1 MTPNPS
7 SPTPRLRKADTQ
19 MNVAGIRRNIKN
31 LAHNYSDAQV
41 KVREATSNDPWGPSS
56 TIMAEIA
63 DLSYNVVAFS
73 EIMQM
78 IWKRMNDHGKNWRHV
93 YKALLLLEYLIKTG
107 TEKVAQ
113 QCKENIY
120 AIQTLKEFQYM
131 EEGKDQGMHVRE
143 KAKQLVSLLKDDER
157 LKNERARALKAKER
171 FARTASG
178 FGSDGSI
185 DGPTQRD
192 PRPPNWGEG
201 EPIAGAAATG
211 GVGGKPVSEI
221 EFVRPQTVGEEE
233 LQLQLAM
240 AMSRE
245 EAEQEEQKRRS
256 DDVRLQLALS
266 QSEQDFKKD
275 QDPKEG
281 GGSALVD
288 LLDISFGAAAISS
301 PSQQPLAGP
310 SGTSGS
316 IDPWGMPTAGGSRQM
331 ASDPW
336 SRTSSPPA
344 VVDPWLNTASALPTA
359 GASSSKPPAM
369 LRTEPWQPRTKSP
382 SATSGSSVEGW
393 LHNGAG
399 AVGGSATMLT
409 NGPGSSNGNLDPWL
423 NKTNAAGPSAPLQAA
438 AGDPWQTNKRS
449 TPVPPAAT
457 SGDPW
462 QSNPTKLDPWAPVG
476 SNSGSV
482 GDLGAAFGGVS
493 VPMNRPSP
501 VGAITSP
508 VSDLDEFDIITK
520 RAASSSSATNNNNH
534 NTASNNLNNNSSL
547 LLGDLDPLS
556 SSGTNSSSPSM
567 GVTTAAK
574 KTPQSFLGENS
585 SLVNLDNLIKP
596 NGSGVTAP
604 SASST
609 AYNPFG
615 ETGASG
621 APVQKN
627 LFQQNQ
633 PQVPSINQLKQS
645 PFPVTLNQDPWAPVS
660 NMNTAQHPDDESE
673 GLQYAAVDINA
684 NSDLPATISNELA
697 NTNRQHQQYHL
708 DWKPTAA
715 SNTYSTSTV
724 ATEHIDCRLSDGN
737 VADDTSEDDIF
748 NTTYTLL
755 PSTIGGDS
763 DRHLTAAQLDS
774 TRPLRQLYDFHFAV
788 DDDVLDVSPSAM
800 SRSGVA
806 FGTTTDTMNHN
817 DHPRQGSNAG
827 FIDTCHTN
835 NNYQSN
841 LNNNSAPW
849 MNPQSSN
856 PFLS

>member
-1 MTPNPS
+1 MKKT
-7 SPTPRLRKADTQ
+7 DTQ

-31 LAHNYSDAQV
+31 IAHNYSDAQV

-63 DLSYNVVAFS
+63 DLTYNVVAFS

-113 QCKENIY
+113 QCKENIF

-201 EPIAGAAATG
+201 EPIAGAATS
-211 GVGGKPVSEI
+211 GVAGKPVSEI

-266 QSEQDFKKD
+266 QSEQDFKN
-275 QDPKEG
+275 DPKPGSEG
-281 GGSALVD
+281 SSALVD
-288 LLDISFGAAAISS
+288 LLDISFGAASISS
-301 PSQQPLAGP
+301 PAHQQPLAG
-310 SGTSGS
+310 TSGS
-316 IDPWGMPTAGGSRQM
+316 APIDPWGMPVAGGSRPTT
-331 ASDPW
+331 SDPW

-344 VVDPWLNTASALPTA
+344 VDPWLNTASALPPPGPSA
-359 GASSSKPPAM
+359 SKPPLLAAGGGGG
-369 LRTEPWQPRTKSP
+369 LDAWQSRTQSP
-382 SATSGSSVEGW
+382 SVASGSSVEGW
-393 LHNGAG
+393 LHNGGGAAAGGMTNGAG
-399 AVGGSATMLT
+399 AT
-409 NGPGSSNGNLDPWL
+409 NGNIDPWL
-423 NKTNAAGPSAPLQAA
+423 SKTTLAGVGASAPPNVA
-438 AGDPWQTNKRS
+438 AGDPWQANKRT
-449 TPVPPAAT
+449 TPVPVAAA
-457 SGDPW
+457 DPW
-462 QSNPTKLDPWAPVG
+462 QPSSSAAKLDPWAPVG
-476 SNSGSV
+476 HNSAGGSI
-482 GDLGAAFGGVS
+482 GDLGAAFGGGI
-493 VPMNRPSP
+493 PPNRPSP

-508 VSDLDEFDIITK
+508 ASDLDEFDIITK
-520 RAASSSSATNNNNH
+520 RAASNMSSSNNNNNH
-534 NTASNNLNNNSSL
+534 SATSNNLNNNSSL

-556 SSGTNSSSPSM
+556 SSGTTSSSPSM
-567 GVTTAAK
+567 GTATGATAK

-596 NGSGVTAP
+596 MPSGGASAT
-604 SASST
+604 ASSAASSAAAT
-609 AYNPFG
+609 YNPFG
-615 ETGASG
+615 DTGSSAG
-621 APVQKN
+621 GPPVQKN
-627 LFQQNQ
+627 LFHQNQ

-645 PFPVTLNQDPWAPVS
+645 PFPVTLNQDPWAPVA
-660 NMNTAQHPDDESE
+660 NMAAAQHDDSIDDVEYFPYTSALDANAINNNVTAPD
-673 GLQYAAVDINA
+673 
-684 NSDLPATISNELA
+684 
-697 NTNRQHQQYHL
+697 H
-708 DWKPTAA
+708 
-715 SNTYSTSTV
+715 TSGWRTTRNDS
-724 ATEHIDCRLSDGN
+724 AQRPLGIIEHIDCSLNDDGDD
-737 VADDTSEDDIF
+737 ADPREDDIF
-748 NTTYTLL
+748 NTNYVLH
-755 PSTIGGDS
+755 SSANGSAGAES
-763 DRHLTAAQLDS
+763 RHLTTAQLD
-774 TRPLRQLYDFHFAV
+774 TARPLRQLYDFHFAI
-788 DDDVLDVSPSAM
+788 DDDAPELSSTLLATDVGGFPTMHAM
-800 SRSGVA
+800 GPV
-806 FGTTTDTMNHN
+806 H
-817 DHPRQGSNAG
+817 GSNSTALP
-827 FIDTCHTN
+827 DTCHANRN
-835 NNYQSN
+835 NNNFESN
-841 LNNNSAPW
+841 LNNNNNAPW

>member
-1 MTPNPS
+1 MCLSFRSIWPLRAENESERIPGVRS
-7 SPTPRLRKADTQ
+7 SFQHQDQDTTKKQTENKRPVKMRKTDTQ

-31 LAHNYSDAQV
+31 IAHNYSDAQV

-63 DLSYNVVAFS
+63 DLTYNMVAFS

-78 IWKRMNDHGKNWRHV
+78 IWKRTNDHGKNWRHV

-107 TEKVAQ
+107 SEKVAQ

-201 EPIAGAAATG
+201 EPIAGAATS
-211 GVGGKPVSEI
+211 GVGKPVSEI

-266 QSEQDFKKD
+266 QSEQDFKKET
-275 QDPKEG
+275 DPKQESS
-281 GGSALVD
+281 SALVD
-288 LLDISFGAAAISS
+288 LLDISFGAASISG
-301 PSQQPLAGP
+301 PGQQPLAGP
-310 SGTSGS
+310 SGSGS
-316 IDPWGMPTAGGSRQM
+316 IDPWGMPVAGGSRPTTT
-331 ASDPW
+331 DPW

-344 VVDPWLNTASALPTA
+344 VVDPWLNTASALPPA
-359 GASSSKPPAM
+359 GPSTSKPPLLGGDAW
-369 LRTEPWQPRTKSP
+369 TQPRTQSP
-382 SATSGSSVEGW
+382 SVTSGSSVEGW
-393 LHNGAG
+393 LQNGAGGGGGAGVPMMTNGAG
-399 AVGGSATMLT
+399 AT
-409 NGPGSSNGNLDPWL
+409 NGNLDPWYS
-423 NKTNAAGPSAPLQAA
+423 KTNAVPIGASAPPPVAS
-438 AGDPWQTNKRS
+438 GDPWQANKRS
-449 TPVPPAAT
+449 TPVPAGAAG
-457 SGDPW
+457 GDPW
-462 QSNPTKLDPWAPVG
+462 QAGATGAKLDPWAPV
-476 SNSGSV
+476 SNNSATGSV
-482 GDLGAAFGGVS
+482 GDLDATFGG
-493 VPMNRPSP
+493 
-501 VGAITSP
+501 A
-508 VSDLDEFDIITK
+508 
-520 RAASSSSATNNNNH
+520 
-534 NTASNNLNNNSSL
+534 L

-567 GVTTAAK
+567 GTATGATK

-585 SLVNLDNLIKP
+585 ALVNLDNLIKP
-596 NGSGVTAP
+596 MPSGGGGV
-604 SASST
+604 ASSAT
-609 AYNPFG
+609 SSAAYNPFG
-615 ETGASG
+615 ETGAAGGG

-645 PFPVTLNQDPWAPVS
+645 PFPVTLNQDPWAPVANMTAAQYPADGDEVECFS
-660 NMNTAQHPDDESE
+660 NAYP
-673 GLQYAAVDINA
+673 AVDVNA
-684 NSDLPATISNELA
+684 NSEISPSISYLQQQQQQKSLPHQAT
-697 NTNRQHQQYHL
+697 
-708 DWKPTAA
+708 DM
-715 SNTYSTSTV
+715 
-724 ATEHIDCRLSDGN
+724 EHIDCRLTDGG
-737 VADDTSEDDIF
+737 AACEEDIF
-748 NTTYTLL
+748 NTNYAMVPPIATT
-755 PSTIGGDS
+755 TATGTGE
-763 DRHLTAAQLDS
+763 RVLTAAQLDS
-774 TRPLRQLYDFHFAV
+774 ARPLRQLYDFHFAV
-788 DDDVLDVSPSAM
+788 DEDALDV
-800 SRSGVA
+800 VV
-806 FGTTTDTMNHN
+806 GTASVGGGAPHFATTDAFNHN
-817 DHPRQGSNAG
+817 ENRPAYS
-827 FIDTCHTN
+827 DTCHAN
-835 NNYQSN
+835 INYQSN
-841 LNNNSAPW
+841 LNNNNSAPW

>member
-1 MTPNPS
+1 
-7 SPTPRLRKADTQ
+7 

-31 LAHNYSDAQV
+31 IAHNYSDAQV

-63 DLSYNVVAFS
+63 DLTYNVVAFS

-201 EPIAGAAATG
+201 EPIAGAATS
-211 GVGGKPVSEI
+211 GVGKPVSEI

-275 QDPKEG
+275 SDPKAPQED
-281 GGSALVD
+281 GSALVD
-288 LLDISFGAAAISS
+288 LLDISFGATSISS

-310 SGTSGS
+310 SGTGAP
-316 IDPWGMPTAGGSRQM
+316 IDPWGMPVAGGSRPTTT
-331 ASDPW
+331 DPW

-344 VVDPWLNTASALPTA
+344 VIDPWLNTASALPSA
-359 GASSSKPPAM
+359 GPSTSKPP
-369 LRTEPWQPRTKSP
+369 LLGTEAWQPRTQSP
-382 SATSGSSVEGW
+382 SVTSGSSVEGW
-393 LHNGAG
+393 LQNGGGAGAGSMMMNGAG
-399 AVGGSATMLT
+399 AT
-409 NGPGSSNGNLDPWL
+409 NGNLDPWYS
-423 NKTNAAGPSAPLQAA
+423 KTNAVPLGATAPSQAA
-438 AGDPWQTNKRS
+438 AGTDPWQANKRS
-449 TPVPPAAT
+449 TPVPTAAT
-457 SGDPW
+457 AGGDPW
-462 QSNPTKLDPWAPVG
+462 QLNASAAKLDPWAPVS
-476 SNSGSV
+476 SNSATGSV
-482 GDLGAAFGGVS
+482 GDLEATFGGGSGV
-493 VPMNRPSP
+493 
-501 VGAITSP
+501 T
-508 VSDLDEFDIITK
+508 
-520 RAASSSSATNNNNH
+520 
-534 NTASNNLNNNSSL
+534 L

-567 GVTTAAK
+567 GATTAAK

-585 SLVNLDNLIKP
+585 ALVNLDNLIKP
-596 NGSGVTAP
+596 MPSGGGVAA
-604 SASST
+604 SATST
-609 AYNPFG
+609 SAYNPFG
-615 ETGASG
+615 ETGGSG

-660 NMNTAQHPDDESE
+660 NMTTAQHPVDEDE
-673 GLQYAAVDINA
+673 ADCFPYPTVDVNA
-684 NSDLPATISNELA
+684 NSDISSA
-697 NTNRQHQQYHL
+697 VAYARASGDYQQQQHQEWPAH
-708 DWKPTAA
+708 KIPPTS
-715 SNTYSTSTV
+715 SNM
-724 ATEHIDCRLSDGN
+724 EHIDCRLNEAG
-737 VADDTSEDDIF
+737 VTIEDDIF
-748 NTTYTLL
+748 NTNYAML
-755 PSTIGGDS
+755 PSATTATGNIE
-763 DRHLTAAQLDS
+763 RHLTAAQLDS

-788 DDDVLDVSPSAM
+788 DEEALDVVS
-800 SRSGVA
+800 SGMMTGGGGA
-806 FGTTTDTMNHN
+806 FTTNDALNHSE
-817 DHPRQGSNAG
+817 HRSNANTTYT
-827 FIDTCHTN
+827 DTCHANN
-835 NNYQSN
+835 NNYQAN
-841 LNNNSAPW
+841 LNNNNSAPW

>member
-1 MTPNPS
+1 
-7 SPTPRLRKADTQ
+7 

-63 DLSYNVVAFS
+63 DLTYNVVAFS

-201 EPIAGAAATG
+201 EPIAGAATS
-211 GVGGKPVSEI
+211 GVGKPVSEI

-275 QDPKEG
+275 HDPKAPESS
-281 GGSALVD
+281 SALVD
-288 LLDISFGAAAISS
+288 LLDISFGAASISS

-310 SGTSGS
+310 SGTGGT
-316 IDPWGMPTAGGSRQM
+316 IDPWGMPVAGGSRPTT
-331 ASDPW
+331 SDPW
-336 SRTSSPPA
+336 SRTSSPPAA

-359 GASSSKPPAM
+359 GPSTSKPPLLGADA
-369 LRTEPWQPRTKSP
+369 WQPRTQSP
-382 SATSGSSVEGW
+382 SVASGSSVEGW
-393 LHNGAG
+393 LQNGAG
-399 AVGGSATMLT
+399 AGAAAAPTMMNGAGAT
-409 NGPGSSNGNLDPWL
+409 NGNLDPWYS
-423 NKTNAAGPSAPLQAA
+423 KTNAVPIGATAPQQAA
-438 AGDPWQTNKRS
+438 AGDPWQANKRS
-449 TPVPPAAT
+449 TPVPTAA

-462 QSNPTKLDPWAPVG
+462 QANASAAKLDPWAPVS
-476 SNSGSV
+476 SNSATGSV
-482 GDLGAAFGGVS
+482 GDLEATFGAAGG
-493 VPMNRPSP
+493 PLMNRPSP

-520 RAASSSSATNNNNH
+520 RAASNNSSSSTANNNNNH
-534 NTASNNLNNNSSL
+534 NATSNNLNNNSSL

-567 GVTTAAK
+567 GAAPK

-585 SLVNLDNLIKP
+585 ALVNLDNLIKP
-596 NGSGVTAP
+596 MPSGGGAP
-604 SASST
+604 TSAASSA

-615 ETGASG
+615 ETGGAG

-660 NMNTAQHPDDESE
+660 NMTAAQHPADEDE
-673 GLQYAAVDINA
+673 MEYFPYPMVDVNA
-684 NSDLPATISNELA
+684 NSELA
-697 NTNRQHQQYHL
+697 S
-708 DWKPTAA
+708 TAA
-715 SNTYSTSTV
+715 SYERAAVNDYQLQQQQHDWPAPTTNKLPAANVSPM
-724 ATEHIDCRLSDGN
+724 EHIDCRLSETG
-737 VADDTSEDDIF
+737 VTIEDDIF
-748 NTTYTLL
+748 NTTYAML
-755 PSTIGGDS
+755 PSATGGNIE
-763 DRHLTAAQLDS
+763 RHLSAAQLDS

-788 DDDVLDVSPSAM
+788 DEDALDVA
-800 SRSGVA
+800 GHGGGTNA
-806 FGTTTDTMNHN
+806 FATTDALNHN
-817 DHPRQGSNAG
+817 DNRLGNSTTFA
-827 FIDTCHTN
+827 DTCHAN
-835 NNYQSN
+835 NNYQAN
-841 LNNNSAPW
+841 LNNNNSAPW

>member
-1 MTPNPS
+1 M
-7 SPTPRLRKADTQ
+7 RKTDTQ

-31 LAHNYSDAQV
+31 IAHNYSDAQV

-63 DLSYNVVAFS
+63 DLTYNVVAFS

-201 EPIAGAAATG
+201 EPIAGAATS
-211 GVGGKPVSEI
+211 GVGKPVSEI

-275 QDPKEG
+275 QDPKAQHES
-281 GGSALVD
+281 GSALVD

-301 PSQQPLAGP
+301 PSQQPHAGA
-310 SGTSGS
+310 SGS
-316 IDPWGMPTAGGSRQM
+316 GAPIDPWGMPVAGGSRPTT
-331 ASDPW
+331 SDPW

-344 VVDPWLNTASALPTA
+344 VVDPWLNTASALPSA
-359 GASSSKPPAM
+359 GPSTSKPPLLGAE
-369 LRTEPWQPRTKSP
+369 TWQPRTQSP
-382 SATSGSSVEGW
+382 SVTSGSSVEGW
-393 LHNGAG
+393 LQNGGAAGAGAGSMMMNGAG
-399 AVGGSATMLT
+399 AT
-409 NGPGSSNGNLDPWL
+409 NGNLDPWYS
-423 NKTNAAGPSAPLQAA
+423 KTNAVPLGSTAPPQ
-438 AGDPWQTNKRS
+438 AGDPWQANKRS
-449 TPVPPAAT
+449 TPVPTAAT
-457 SGDPW
+457 GGDPW
-462 QSNPTKLDPWAPVG
+462 QSNATAAKLDPWAPVG
-476 SNSGSV
+476 SNSATGSV
-482 GDLGAAFGGVS
+482 GDLEATFGSGNG
-493 VPMNRPSP
+493 PLMNRPSP

-520 RAASSSSATNNNNH
+520 RAASNHSSSSTNNNNNH
-534 NTASNNLNNNSSL
+534 NAASNNLNNNSSL

-567 GVTTAAK
+567 GATTAAK

-585 SLVNLDNLIKP
+585 ALVNLDNLIKP
-596 NGSGVTAP
+596 MPSGGGVATAATT
-604 SASST
+604 SA

-615 ETGASG
+615 DTGGAG

-645 PFPVTLNQDPWAPVS
+645 PFPVTLNQDPWAPVA
-660 NMNTAQHPDDESE
+660 NMTTAQQPVDEDE
-673 GLQYAAVDINA
+673 TECFPYATVDVNA
-684 NSDLPATISNELA
+684 NSDISPTVAYARVA
-697 NTNRQHQQYHL
+697 NGYQQQQHQEWPIATFHTIPP
-708 DWKPTAA
+708 PTGA
-715 SNTYSTSTV
+715 YM
-724 ATEHIDCRLSDGN
+724 EHIDCRLN
-737 VADDTSEDDIF
+737 DTGVSKEDDIF
-748 NTTYTLL
+748 NTNYAML
-755 PSTIGGDS
+755 PSATATGNIE
-763 DRHLTAAQLDS
+763 RHLTAAQLDS

-788 DDDVLDVSPSAM
+788 DEEALDVVN
-800 SRSGVA
+800 SGMLSGGGAA
-806 FGTTTDTMNHN
+806 FNTTDALHHN
-817 DHPRQGSNAG
+817 DNRQNANTS
-827 FIDTCHTN
+827 FTDTCHAN
-835 NNYQSN
+835 NSNYQAN
-841 LNNNSAPW
+841 LNNNNSAPW

>member
-1 MTPNPS
+1 
-7 SPTPRLRKADTQ
+7 

-31 LAHNYSDAQV
+31 IAHNYSDAQV

-63 DLSYNVVAFS
+63 DLTYNVVAFS

-201 EPIAGAAATG
+201 EPIAGAATS
-211 GVGGKPVSEI
+211 GVGKPVSEI

-275 QDPKEG
+275 HDPKAPQEG
-281 GGSALVD
+281 SSALVD
-288 LLDISFGAAAISS
+288 LLDISFGAASISS

-310 SGTSGS
+310 SGAGAP
-316 IDPWGMPTAGGSRQM
+316 IDPWGMPVAGGSRPTT
-331 ASDPW
+331 SDPW

-359 GASSSKPPAM
+359 DPSTSKPPLLGADA
-369 LRTEPWQPRTKSP
+369 WQPRTQSP
-382 SATSGSSVEGW
+382 SVTSGSSVEGW
-393 LHNGAG
+393 LQNGAG
-399 AVGGSATMLT
+399 AGAAGGSTMMNGAGAT
-409 NGPGSSNGNLDPWL
+409 NGNLDPWYS
-423 NKTNAAGPSAPLQAA
+423 KTNAVPLGVTAPPQATA
-438 AGDPWQTNKRS
+438 ADPWQANKRS
-449 TPVPPAAT
+449 TPVPTAGAAG
-457 SGDPW
+457 GDPW
-462 QSNPTKLDPWAPVG
+462 QSTASAAKLDPWAPV
-476 SNSGSV
+476 SNNSNTGSV
-482 GDLGAAFGGVS
+482 GDLEATFGGGS
-493 VPMNRPSP
+493 APLMNRPSP

-520 RAASSSSATNNNNH
+520 RAASNNSSSSTNNNNNH
-534 NTASNNLNNNSSL
+534 NAASNNLNNNSSL

-556 SSGTNSSSPSM
+556 SSSSPSM
-567 GVTTAAK
+567 GATTAAK

-585 SLVNLDNLIKP
+585 ALVNLDNLIKP
-596 NGSGVTAP
+596 MPSGGGVAA
-604 SASST
+604 SATSSA

-615 ETGASG
+615 DTGGAG
-621 APVQKN
+621 AAPVQKN

-660 NMNTAQHPDDESE
+660 NMATAQQPDEDETE
-673 GLQYAAVDINA
+673 CFPYPPVDVNA
-684 NSDLPATISNELA
+684 NSDYPQQQEWPMAT
-697 NTNRQHQQYHL
+697 TNRI
-708 DWKPTAA
+708 PAA
-715 SNTYSTSTV
+715 ANLS
-724 ATEHIDCRLSDGN
+724 AEHIDCRLSG
-737 VADDTSEDDIF
+737 DTGVTGEDDIF
-748 NTTYTLL
+748 NTNYAML
-755 PSTIGGDS
+755 PPASGSTAPGNLE
-763 DRHLTAAQLDS
+763 RHLTAAQLDS

-788 DDDVLDVSPSAM
+788 DEDALDVVNSGPVAGGGGGTAFATSDAM
-800 SRSGVA
+800 NRN
-806 FGTTTDTMNHN
+806 DNH
-817 DHPRQGSNAG
+817 RQGANAT
-827 FIDTCHTN
+827 FTDSCHAN
-835 NNYQSN
+835 NNYQAN
-841 LNNNSAPW
+841 LNNNNSAPW